1 MLLQKKMGGTLQFAP
16 PPASQRS
23 LDSFFDSSLSASH
36 VAALDEL
43 FPAARTRAV
52 RTTGQPLAARA

>member
-1 MLLQKKMGGTLQFAP
+1 MLLQKKMGVTLQFAP
-16 PPASQRS
+16 PPASQQS
-23 LDSFFDSSLSASH
+23 FDSFDSNLSASH

-52 RTTGQPLAARA
+52 RTTRQPLAARA